1 MTQYTPMMTHY
12 LQLKEKYRDA
22 LVFYR
27 LGDFYEMFFED
38 AKIASHELD
47 LVLTGRNA
55 GAEERVPMCGVPYH
69 AVTGYIQRLIN
80 KGYKVAIVEQLEDP
94 SQATG
99 LVKRDVVRVVTPGTI
114 MEELLDEKSS
124 VFLASLVDYGYG
136 YALAICETTT
146 GETKLASIKHDV
158 PTLIQTLISN
168 DIKEVVVNSNF
179 NSKAIK
185 SLDNSYFFTVSV
197 CDESSIKDEY
207 KYLCEE
213 IENVH
218 LLEAIGKLIN
228 YLEITQKRSMSHLRK
243 FKETNEEDFLKMDYA
258 TITNLELVQ
267 PSRTANKSITLW
279 SFLDKT
285 RSALG
290 SRTLKKWVSKPLRNE
305 KLLNQRLDFIDYLN
319 TNFLKREQLKESLSE
334 LYDLER
340 IVARVAYGSANPK
353 DCIRLKKS
361 LEVAPNIYS
370 ILKDSKIYPEYD
382 NLDLCESIYDLL
394 SRSLNE
400 DVPVYVNDGGVF
412 KDGYNTELDHYRE
425 IQRNGQNWLAT
436 LEQKEKEKTGI
447 KTLKIGYNRVMGYY
461 IEISKGALS
470 QIKEE
475 WGYQRKQTLT
485 TGERFITDELKE
497 QENILLH
504 AQEKAIKLENELF
517 VDLIAK
523 IKTKLASMQQLAI
536 ALGIADANYAL
547 AVISSNHGYVR
558 PQFSNEGIMDVKN
571 GRHPILDSFKDM
583 KYVANDIYMDNNI
596 TTLIIT
602 GPNMGGKSTYMRQCL
617 LIAIMAQIGCYVPAK
632 SAILPIFDQ
641 IFTRIGS
648 TDDILSGQSTFM
660 VEMLEANNALQNAT
674 KDSLIVFDEIG
685 RGTSTYDGMALAQAM
700 LEYIDAAIGAKTL
713 FSTHYHELTA
723 LENNMERV
731 RNKNVEVHEE
741 DQQITFL
748 YKVKDGKA
756 DRSYGVHVASLA
768 KIPESVIERSK
779 ELLKGFEQSK
789 KHRNDQ
795 SQIIVMEK
803 IPSHIKEI
811 EDIIKKVDP
820 NNITPIEALQLIA
833 LMKNKTEGKKE

>member
-1 MTQYTPMMTHY
+1 MTQYTPMMMHY
-12 LQLKEKYRDA
+12 LQLKEKYTDT

-55 GAEERVPMCGVPYH
+55 GAAERVPMCGVPFH

-80 KGYKVAIVEQLEDP
+80 KGYKVAVVEQLEDP

-124 VFLASLVDYGYG
+124 VFLASLIDYSYG

-146 GETKLASIKHDV
+146 GETKLVSIKHDIA
-158 PTLIQTLISN
+158 TLIQTLISN
-168 DIKEVVVNSNF
+168 DIKEVVVDSNF

-185 SLDNSYFFTVSV
+185 NLDNSYFLTVSI
-197 CDESSIKDEY
+197 CDESTIKDEY

-213 IENVH
+213 IEDVH
-218 LLEAIGKLIN
+218 LLEAIGKLIS

-243 FKETNEEDFLKMDYA
+243 FKEIDEDDFMKMDYA
-258 TITNLELVQ
+258 TITNLELIQ

-290 SRTLKKWVSKPLRNE
+290 SRTLKKWVSKPLRN
-305 KLLNQRLDFIDYLN
+305 KRLLNQRLDFINYLN
-319 TNFLKREQLKESLSE
+319 TNFLKREQLKENLSE

-353 DCIRLKKS
+353 DCIRMKKS
-361 LEVAPNIYS
+361 LEVSPTAYAI
-370 ILKDSKIYPEYD
+370 IKDSRIYPEFD
-382 NLDLCESIYDLL
+382 DIDLCENIYDLL
-394 SRSLNE
+394 SKSLS
-400 DVPVYVNDGGVF
+400 DDAPVYVNDGGVF
-412 KDGYNTELDHYRE
+412 KDGYNEELDYYRE

-461 IEISKGALS
+461 IEISKGALN

-504 AQEKAIKLENELF
+504 AQEKAIKLENALFTEL
-517 VDLIAK
+517 IGK
-523 IKTKLASMQQLAI
+523 IKTKLASLQQLAS
-536 ALGIADANYAL
+536 ALGIIDANYAL
-547 AVISSNHGYVR
+547 AVISSQHGYVR
-558 PQFSNEGIMDVKN
+558 PQFSEERILNVKN
-571 GRHPILDSFKDM
+571 GRHPILESFKDV
-583 KYVANDIYMDNNI
+583 KYIPNDIYMDDNI

-632 SAILPIFDQ
+632 SAILPLFDQ

-674 KDSLIVFDEIG
+674 RDSLIVFDEIG

-700 LEYIDAAIGAKTL
+700 LEYIDAAISAKTL

-731 RNKNVEVHEE
+731 RNKNVQVHEE
-741 DQQITFL
+741 DEKITFL

-756 DRSYGVHVASLA
+756 DRSYGIHVASLA
-768 KIPESVIERSK
+768 KLPESVIERAD
-779 ELLKGFEQSK
+779 ELLKGFEKSK

-803 IPSHIKEI
+803 IPPHIKEI
-811 EDIIKKVDP
+811 EEIMRKIDP
-820 NNITPIEALQLIA
+820 NNMTPIEALQL
-833 LMKNKTEGKKE
+833 LSMMKNKTEGK

>member
-1 MTQYTPMMTHY
+1 MTQYTPMMMHY
-12 LQLKEKYRDA
+12 LQLKEKYSDA

-55 GAEERVPMCGVPYH
+55 GQTERVPMCGVPYH
-69 AVTGYIQRLIN
+69 AVTGYIQRLIK
-80 KGYKVAIVEQLEDP
+80 KGYKVAIVEQLEDV

-124 VFLASLVDYGYG
+124 VFLASLIDYGYG

-146 GETKLASIKHDV
+146 GETRLVSIKHDII
-158 PTLIQTLISN
+158 TLVQTLISN
-168 DIKEVVVNSNF
+168 DIKEVVVGSNF
-179 NSKAIK
+179 NSTAIK
-185 SLDNSYFFTVSV
+185 NLDNSYFLTVSI
-197 CDESSIKDEY
+197 CDESAIKQEY

-213 IENVH
+213 IEDVH

-243 FKETNEEDFLKMDYA
+243 FKVMDENDYLNMDYA
-258 TITNLELVQ
+258 TITNLELIQ
-267 PSRTANKSITLW
+267 PSRTSNKSITLW

-290 SRTLKKWVSKPLRNE
+290 SRTLKKWVSKPLRNTQ
-305 KLLNQRLDFIDYLN
+305 LLNQRLDFINYLN
-319 TNFLKREQLKESLSE
+319 TNFFSREQLKENLSE

-353 DCIRLKKS
+353 DCLRLKKT
-361 LEVAPNIYS
+361 LAVAPMIHS
-370 ILKDSKIYPEYD
+370 IIKDSKIYPEFD
-382 NLDLCESIYDLL
+382 ELDLCEDIYDLL
-394 SRSLNE
+394 SRSLND
-400 DVPVYVNDGGVF
+400 DVPAYVNDGGVF
-412 KDGYNTELDHYRE
+412 KDGYNEELDHYRE
-425 IQRNGQNWLAT
+425 IQRDGHAWLAT

-485 TGERFITDELKE
+485 TGERFITDELKQ

-504 AQEKAIKLENELF
+504 AQEKAIKLENVLF
-517 VDLIAK
+517 TDLISQ
-523 IKTKLASMQQLAI
+523 IKTKLASMQQLAT
-536 ALGIADANYAL
+536 ALGIIDANYAL

-558 PQFSNEGIMDVKN
+558 PQFSAEGIMDVKN

-583 KYVANDIYMDNNI
+583 KYIANDIYMDENI

-632 SAILPIFDQ
+632 SALLPVFDQ

-660 VEMLEANNALQNAT
+660 VEMLEANNALQKAT

-731 RNKNVEVHEE
+731 KNKNVDVHEE
-741 DQQITFL
+741 KEKITFL

-756 DRSYGVHVASLA
+756 DRSYGIHVASLA
-768 KIPESVIERSK
+768 KLPESVIERAK
-779 ELLKGFEQSK
+779 ELLTGFEKKK
-789 KHRNDQ
+789 KHGNDQ
-795 SQIIVMEK
+795 SQIIVIEK
-803 IPSHIKEI
+803 VPAKIKEI
-811 EDIIKKVDP
+811 E
-820 NNITPIEALQLIA
+820 
-833 LMKNKTEGKKE
+833 

>member
-1 MTQYTPMMTHY
+1 MTQYTPMMMHY
-12 LQLKEKYRDA
+12 LQLKEKYADT

-47 LVLTGRNA
+47 LVLTARNA
-55 GAEERVPMCGVPYH
+55 GADEKVPMCGVPFH

-80 KGYKVAIVEQLEDP
+80 KGYKVAIVEQLEDA

-124 VFLASLVDYGYG
+124 VFLASLIDYGYG

-146 GETKLASIKHDV
+146 GETKLISIKHDIA
-158 PTLIQTLISN
+158 TLVQTLISN

-179 NSKAIK
+179 NGKAIK
-185 SLDNSYFFTVSV
+185 NLDSNYFLTVSV
-197 CDESSIKDEY
+197 CDESSIKEEY

-213 IENVH
+213 IEDIH

-243 FKETNEEDFLKMDYA
+243 FKEINEDDFLKMDYA
-258 TITNLELVQ
+258 TITNLELIQ
-267 PSRTANKSITLW
+267 PSRTANRSITLW

-290 SRTLKKWVSKPLRNE
+290 SRTLRKWISKPLRN
-305 KLLNQRLDFIDYLN
+305 KQVLNQRLDFINYLN
-319 TNFLKREQLKESLSE
+319 TDFLKREQLKENLSN

-353 DCIRLKKS
+353 DCLRLKKT
-361 LEVAPNIYS
+361 LEVVPGIHAI
-370 ILKDSKIYPEYD
+370 IKDSKIYPEFD
-382 NLDLCESIYDLL
+382 ELDLCENIYQLL
-394 SRSLNE
+394 SDSLND
-400 DVPVYVNDGGVF
+400 DVPIYVNDGGVF
-412 KDGYNTELDHYRE
+412 KDGYNEELDHYRE
-425 IQRNGQNWLAT
+425 IQKDGHSWLAA
-436 LEQKEKEKTGI
+436 LEQQEKEKTGI

-485 TGERFITDELKE
+485 TGERFITDELKQ

-504 AQEKAIKLENELF
+504 AQEKAIKLENILF
-517 VDLIAK
+517 VELIAK
-523 IKTKLASMQQLAI
+523 IKTKLASMQQLAM
-536 ALGIADANYAL
+536 ALGITDANYAL
-547 AVISSNHGYVR
+547 AVISSSHGYTR
-558 PQFSNEGIMDVKN
+558 PQFSEEGIMDVKN
-571 GRHPILDSFKDM
+571 GRHPILDSFKEM
-583 KYVANDIYMDNNI
+583 KYVANDIYMDDTI

-632 SAILPIFDQ
+632 SALLPVFDQ

-723 LENNMERV
+723 LENNMERIK
-731 RNKNVEVHEE
+731 NKNVDVHEE
-741 DQQITFL
+741 DEKITFL
-748 YKVKDGKA
+748 YKVKDGRA
-756 DRSYGVHVASLA
+756 DRSYGIHVASLA
-768 KIPESVIERSK
+768 KLPESVIDRAK
-779 ELLKGFEQSK
+779 ELLSGFEQKK

-803 IPSHIKEI
+803 IPPHIKDVEEI
-811 EDIIKKVDP
+811 MKKVDP
-820 NNITPIEALQLIA
+820 DNITPIEALQLLA
-833 LMKNKTEGKKE
+833 TMKNKMEGK

>member
-1 MTQYTPMMTHY
+1 MTQYTPMMMHY
-12 LQLKEKYRDA
+12 LQLKEKYSDA

-55 GAEERVPMCGVPYH
+55 GASERVPMCGVPYH
-69 AVTGYIQRLIN
+69 AVAGYIQRLVN
-80 KGYKVAIVEQLEDP
+80 KGYKVAVVEQLEDP
-94 SQATG
+94 SQASG

-146 GETKLASIKHDV
+146 GETKLVSIKHDIA
-158 PTLIQTLISN
+158 TLVQTLISN
-168 DIKEVVVNSNF
+168 DIKEVVVDSNF

-185 SLDNSYFFTVSV
+185 NLDNNYFLTVSI
-197 CDESSIKDEY
+197 CDESVIKDEY
-207 KYLCEE
+207 KYLCEK
-213 IENVH
+213 IEDVH
-218 LLEAIGKLIN
+218 QLEAIGKLIN

-243 FKETNEEDFLKMDYA
+243 FKEINENDFLKMDYA
-258 TITNLELVQ
+258 TITNLELIQ

-290 SRTLKKWVSKPLRNE
+290 SRTLKKWISKPLRNTE
-305 KLLNQRLDFIDYLN
+305 WLNQRLDFINYLN

-361 LEVAPNIYS
+361 LEVSPDIHR
-370 ILKDSKIYPEYD
+370 IVEDSKIYPEFKD
-382 NLDLCESIYDLL
+382 LDLCESVYELL

-400 DVPVYVNDGGVF
+400 DVPVYVSDGGVF
-412 KDGYNTELDHYRE
+412 KDGYNEELDHYRE

-436 LEQKEKEKTGI
+436 LEQQEKEKTGI

-504 AQEKAIKLENELF
+504 AQERAIKLENVLF
-517 VDLIAK
+517 ADLISK
-523 IKTKLASMQQLAI
+523 IKTKLANMQQLAT
-536 ALGIADANYAL
+536 ALGIVDANYAL

-558 PQFSNEGIMDVKN
+558 PEFSDKGIMDVKN
-571 GRHPILDSFKDM
+571 GRHPILDSFKDI
-583 KYVANDIYMDNNI
+583 KYVANDIYMDSTI
-596 TTLIIT
+596 STLIIT

-632 SAILPIFDQ
+632 KAVLPVFDQ

-731 RNKNVEVHEE
+731 KNKNVDVHEE
-741 DQQITFL
+741 DDKITFL

-756 DRSYGVHVASLA
+756 DRSYGIHVASLA
-768 KIPESVIERSK
+768 KLPESVIERAN
-779 ELLKGFEQSK
+779 ELLKGFEQNK

-803 IPSHIKEI
+803 IPVQIKEI
-811 EDIIKKVDP
+811 EEIMKSIDP
-820 NNITPIEALQLIA
+820 NNMTPIEALQL
-833 LMKNKTEGKKE
+833 LSKMKDKMEGK

>member
-12 LQLKEKYRDA
+12 LQLKEKYNDA

-55 GAEERVPMCGVPYH
+55 GATERVPMCGVPYH

-80 KGYKVAIVEQLEDP
+80 KGYKVAIVEQLEDA

-114 MEELLDEKSS
+114 MEELLDEKSNI
-124 VFLASLVDYGYG
+124 FLASLVDYGYG

-146 GETKLASIKHDV
+146 GETKLASIKHDM

-168 DIKEVVVNSNF
+168 DVKEVVVDSNF
-179 NSKAIK
+179 NGKAIK
-185 SLDNSYFFTVSV
+185 NLDSSYFLTVSV
-197 CDESSIKDEY
+197 CDESIIKEEY

-213 IENVH
+213 IEDVH

-243 FKETNEEDFLKMDYA
+243 FKEINEDDFLKMDYA
-258 TITNLELVQ
+258 TITNLELIQ

-305 KLLNQRLDFIDYLN
+305 QLLNQRLDFINYLN
-319 TNFLKREQLKESLSE
+319 TNFLKREQLKENLSE

-361 LEVAPNIYS
+361 LEVVPEIHS

-382 NLDLCESIYDLL
+382 NLDLCETSYDLL
-394 SRSLNE
+394 SRSLND

-412 KDGYNTELDHYRE
+412 KDGYNVELDHYRE

-475 WGYQRKQTLT
+475 WSYQRKQTLT

-517 VDLIAK
+517 FDLIAQ

-536 ALGIADANYAL
+536 ALGIVDANYAL

-583 KYVANDIYMDNNI
+583 KYVANDIYMDDNI

-632 SAILPIFDQ
+632 SAVLPIFDQ

-731 RNKNVEVHEE
+731 KNKNVEVHEE

-748 YKVKDGKA
+748 YKVKDGKT

-768 KIPESVIERSK
+768 KIPESVIERAK

-803 IPSHIKEI
+803 IPPQIKEI
-811 EDIIKKVDP
+811 EDIIKKVNP
-820 NNITPIEALQLIA
+820 NNMTPIEALQLIA
-833 LMKNKTEGKKE
+833 LMKNKMEGK

>member
-1 MTQYTPMMTHY
+1 
-12 LQLKEKYRDA
+12 
-22 LVFYR
+22 
-27 LGDFYEMFFED
+27 MFFED

-55 GAEERVPMCGVPYH
+55 GAAERVPMCGVPFH

-80 KGYKVAIVEQLEDP
+80 KGYKVAVVEQLEDP

-124 VFLASLVDYGYG
+124 VFLASLIDYSYG

-146 GETKLASIKHDV
+146 GETKLVSIKHDIA
-158 PTLIQTLISN
+158 TLIQTLISN
-168 DIKEVVVNSNF
+168 DIKEVVVDSNF

-185 SLDNSYFFTVSV
+185 NLDNSYFLTVSI
-197 CDESSIKDEY
+197 CDESTIKDEY

-213 IENVH
+213 IEDVH
-218 LLEAIGKLIN
+218 LLEAIGKLIS

-243 FKETNEEDFLKMDYA
+243 FKEIDEDDFMKMDYA
-258 TITNLELVQ
+258 TITNLELIQ

-290 SRTLKKWVSKPLRNE
+290 SRTLKKWVSKPLRN
-305 KLLNQRLDFIDYLN
+305 KRLLNQRLDFINYLN
-319 TNFLKREQLKESLSE
+319 TNFLKREQLKENLSE

-353 DCIRLKKS
+353 DCIRMKKS
-361 LEVAPNIYS
+361 LEVSPTAYAI
-370 ILKDSKIYPEYD
+370 IKDSRIYPEFD
-382 NLDLCESIYDLL
+382 DIDLCENIYDLL
-394 SRSLNE
+394 SKSLS
-400 DVPVYVNDGGVF
+400 DDAPVYVNDGGVF
-412 KDGYNTELDHYRE
+412 KDGYNEELDYYRE

-461 IEISKGALS
+461 IEISKGALN

-504 AQEKAIKLENELF
+504 AQEKAIKLENALFTEL
-517 VDLIAK
+517 IGK
-523 IKTKLASMQQLAI
+523 IKTKLASLQQLAS
-536 ALGIADANYAL
+536 ALGIIDANYAL
-547 AVISSNHGYVR
+547 AVISSQHGYVR
-558 PQFSNEGIMDVKN
+558 PQFSEERILNVKN
-571 GRHPILDSFKDM
+571 GRHPILESFKDV
-583 KYVANDIYMDNNI
+583 KYIPNDIYMDDNI

-632 SAILPIFDQ
+632 SAILPLFDQ

-674 KDSLIVFDEIG
+674 RDSLIVFDEIG

-700 LEYIDAAIGAKTL
+700 LEYIDAAISAKTL

-731 RNKNVEVHEE
+731 RNKNVQVHEE
-741 DQQITFL
+741 DEKITFL

-756 DRSYGVHVASLA
+756 DRSYGIHVASLA
-768 KIPESVIERSK
+768 KLPESVIERAD
-779 ELLKGFEQSK
+779 ELLKGFEKSK

-803 IPSHIKEI
+803 IPPHIKEI
-811 EDIIKKVDP
+811 EEIMRKIDP
-820 NNITPIEALQLIA
+820 NNMTPIEALQL
-833 LMKNKTEGKKE
+833 LSMMKNKTEGK